1 MASLIISGEA
11 IYTLPYFLRRD
22 YGNTLAAALGIT
34 QTQLGSLSAA
44 FGVFALICYFPG
56 GWMADRF
63 SPRALLTVSL
73 LSTAGLGF
81 LLATY
86 PPYGIVTV
94 LFAGMGITSI
104 LLFWAALI
112 KATRAWG
119 SEEAQGSAFGVLDG
133 GRALCGAILGSLALA
148 VFGQF
153 AIPEHGLQGVIVMYS
168 TVVVI
173 ATALVW
179 FFVPDVRGPTYARP
193 TLADL
198 NAVIRVP
205 GVWWMALAVFC
216 AYTGYWGTFNLSGYA
231 AAGFGMAEAEAA
243 EVSVFGT
250 WFGPISAVAAGL
262 TADRIGASRTMIVG
276 LSVLGVSMAILALTP
291 PESKAVASLW
301 LAAAM
306 SSAAAWGLRGVY
318 YAMLSDAAVP
328 IHRTG
333 AAVGLVS
340 VVGYTPDILVP
351 FAIGR
356 MLDRFEPTLAY
367 RSLFAALAVAS
378 VVGGM
383 ASWQLVKASRPIDG
397 ARKPDSSEADRHD
410 EVV

>member
-1 MASLIISGEA
+1 MASLIVSGEA

-22 YGNTLAAALGIT
+22 YGNTLVAALGIT

-44 FGVFALICYFPG
+44 FGVFALVCYFPG
-56 GWMADRF
+56 GWLADRF
-63 SPRALLTVSL
+63 SPRALLTTSL

-86 PPYGIVTV
+86 PPYGAVV
-94 LFAGMGITSI
+94 ALFAGLGITSI

-119 SEEAQGSAFGVLDG
+119 SDDAQGRAFGILDG

-148 VFGQF
+148 VFSQF
-153 AIPEHGLQGVIVMYS
+153 AVPEQGLQGVIMLYS
-168 TVVVI
+168 ATILI

-179 FFVPDVRGPTYARP
+179 FFVPDVRGPTQARP

-198 NAVIRVP
+198 NAVIRLP
-205 GVWWMALAVFC
+205 RVWWLALAVFC
-216 AYTGYWGTFNLSGYA
+216 AYAGYWGTFNLAGYA
-231 AAGFGMAEAEAA
+231 AAGFGMSEAEAA
-243 EVSVFGT
+243 RVSVFGT

-262 TADRIGASRTMIVG
+262 TADRIGASRTTVLG
-276 LSVLGVSMAILALTP
+276 LSGLGIAMTILAVTP
-291 PESKAVASLW
+291 PRPDAAASLW
-301 LAAAM
+301 LGAAM

-351 FAIGR
+351 FTIGW
-356 MLDRFEPTLAY
+356 MLDNFEPSAAY
-367 RSLFAALAVAS
+367 RGLFAALAIAAVI
-378 VVGGM
+378 GCM
-383 ASWQLVKASRPIDG
+383 ASWQLIKASPAIDG
-397 ARKPDSSEADRHD
+397 AQKAG
-410 EVV
+410 